1 MLTWEIYESSKTAIL
16 KNTSEQLLLQ
26 NLWLIYVRS
35 SPPEVFLNL
44 LKYLFKFIDLFQSTF
59 S

>member
-26 NLWLIYVRS
+26 NLWLIYVGS

-44 LKYLFKFIDLFQSTF
+44 LKSHFGMGVL
-59 S
+59 

>member
-1 MLTWEIYESSKTAIL
+1 MLTWEIYESYKTAIL

-44 LKYLFKFIDLFQSTF
+44 LKSHFGMGVL
-59 S
+59 